1 MAFPAC
7 QTFLKC
13 PQDGRLCPG
22 SGGEAAKKF
31 SRSCRPPRPG
41 GCDGHAESGP
51 PCITDF
57 LRSIH
62 MSSAWLHLQ
71 AAWGWRGATQGRVS
85 SVGMMRLLA
94 LQGSE
99 TLRDSSWERSARL
112 VAGGSPSG
120 APRKGVPGPLGG
132 SDSAQDPGFL
142 VSFQR
147 LLLEGWRQSPML
159 MRQAS
164 Q

>member
-1 MAFPAC
+1 MAMQRVAPHASP
-7 QTFLKC
+7 TSYAVSTC
-13 PQDGRLCPG
+13 PQPG
-22 SGGEAAKKF
+22 CTSKL
-31 SRSCRPPRPG
+31 PG
-41 GCDGHAESGP
+41 GGVGP
-51 PCITDF
+51 P
-57 LRSIH
+57 
-62 MSSAWLHLQ
+62 
-71 AAWGWRGATQGRVS
+71 QGRVS

-94 LQGSE
+94 LRGSE